1 MAHPPASQPLR
12 ATVTSSVTAKDYVH
26 FSDKLTNTL
35 EQVNKTIQEN
45 KEMIDTIQELGIEL
59 SRAIASLSVMAVKY
73 VKIVDSALDAVAPIV
88 TSLPIT
94 PKKTVDFL
102 NDVRKIADTIVDSC
116 EKSQRIAGD
125 VENGLTS
132 GNIDKLKSQSGELKT
147 IAATVRN
154 ILPDKN

>member
-1 MAHPPASQPLR
+1 
-12 ATVTSSVTAKDYVH
+12 
-26 FSDKLTNTL
+26 
-35 EQVNKTIQEN
+35 
-45 KEMIDTIQELGIEL
+45 MIDTIQELGIEL